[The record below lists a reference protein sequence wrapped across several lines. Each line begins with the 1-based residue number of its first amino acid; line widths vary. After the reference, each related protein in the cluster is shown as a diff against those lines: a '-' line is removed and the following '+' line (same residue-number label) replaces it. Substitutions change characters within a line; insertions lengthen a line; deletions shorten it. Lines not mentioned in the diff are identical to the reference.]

1 MLTEAGCSSV
11 FLSEWGASHLH
22 RERVLRYIVVEHDA
36 MDAHL
41 IDVDVECELVNPRHS
56 RLPSRVQA
64 IEFTTAAAVALD
76 GEALPE
82 NGSAWLG

>member
-1 MLTEAGCSSV
+1 M
-11 FLSEWGASHLH
+11 H
-22 RERVLRYIVVEHDA
+22 RERILRYIVIDDDA

-56 RLPSRVQA
+56 RLPRRVQA
-64 IEFTTAAAVALD
+64 IEFTTAAAIALD

-82 NGSAWLG
+82 SGSAWLG